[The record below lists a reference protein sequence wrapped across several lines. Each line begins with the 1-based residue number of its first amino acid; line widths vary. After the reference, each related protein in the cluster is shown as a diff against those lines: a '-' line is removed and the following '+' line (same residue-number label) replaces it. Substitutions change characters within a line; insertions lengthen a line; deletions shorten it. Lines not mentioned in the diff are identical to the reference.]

1 MPKKEYKE
9 ELVRLVDLIYGGKDR
24 YGRFKSLNGIGASDG
39 YVMAGMYY
47 EADLDNLFFRKESEF
62 DSYQPPNTFKNK
74 IETRNIPV
82 FSFRYKTPFS
92 KSEE

>member
-9 ELVRLVDLIYGGKDR
+9 ELVRLVDLIYGDEEDN
-24 YGRFKSLNGIGASDG
+24 LNGIRASND

-62 DSYQPPNTFKNK
+62 DSYKP
-74 IETRNIPV
+74 
-82 FSFRYKTPFS
+82 
-92 KSEE
+92 